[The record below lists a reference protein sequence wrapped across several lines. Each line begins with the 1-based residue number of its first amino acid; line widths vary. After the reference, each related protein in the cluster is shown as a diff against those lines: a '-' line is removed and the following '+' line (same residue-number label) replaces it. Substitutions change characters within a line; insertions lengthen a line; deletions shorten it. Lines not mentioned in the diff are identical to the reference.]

1 MEDTKEKL
9 DEVNVKSN
17 TVPNDN
23 NISPKAT
30 VTNTTTN
37 TPIIPTK
44 PTTKENNISNDEKA
58 SKEMQQNKET
68 IIKEKL
74 QQEVDKFTS
83 TISNNRF
90 LGNVNETANTN
101 NKKSNISISDNNV
114 CAMCSNTDVDN
125 VFGILICKKCQAK
138 FATQLEYAQDY
149 NGIPKVVYGV
159 RLMLEGLKDLY
170 NIDPDDDNF
179 RDTPKRVARLM
190 MEMNYGTNI
199 QAAKDILNVSFPTDN
214 KYGGLVSSNNIHVSS
229 TCPHHLVV
237 VDYNVSLAYVPN
249 NGRYIGLS
257 KLPRLARTLA
267 KSMCLQEDYTKK
279 LVDVLDSELKPM
291 GCAAM
296 VTGIHNCIQARGAEM
311 RDVQNTTIELRGI
324 FQYNP
329 SLKEEWLFTIK
340 NSAHHD

>member
-1 MEDTKEKL
+1 MASKKKVPIEKSSNSKNDVSNMLEKQDDGLYTAYQQLANGFTTELFDDNEDE
-9 DEVNVKSN
+9 SSRG
-17 TVPNDN
+17 NDYCIMCN
-23 NISPKAT
+23 NITKLR
-30 VTNTTTN
+30 VQEL
-37 TPIIPTK
+37 PICY
-44 PTTKENNISNDEKA
+44 ECQ
-58 SKEMQQNKET
+58 SKFSMQLKY
-68 IIKEKL
+68 
-74 QQEVDKFTS
+74 
-83 TISNNRF
+83 
-90 LGNVNETANTN
+90 AN
-101 NKKSNISISDNNV
+101 
-114 CAMCSNTDVDN
+114 
-125 VFGILICKKCQAK
+125 
-138 FATQLEYAQDY
+138 DY
-149 NGIPKVVYGV
+149 NGIPKLVNGV

-170 NIDPDDDNF
+170 NIDPTDDNF

-190 MEMNYGTNI
+190 MEMNYGNNL
-199 QAAKDILNVSFPTDN
+199 QAAKDVLNVSFPTDN
-214 KYGGLVSSNNIHVSS
+214 MYGGLVSSNNIHVSS

>member
-1 MEDTKEKL
+1 MKKYLMTGIAAL
-9 DEVNVKSN
+9 GMGS
-17 TVPNDN
+17 
-23 NISPKAT
+23 
-30 VTNTTTN
+30 
-37 TPIIPTK
+37 
-44 PTTKENNISNDEKA
+44 
-58 SKEMQQNKET
+58 
-68 IIKEKL
+68 L
-74 QQEVDKFTS
+74 FTS
-83 TISNNRF
+83 CGPDMSVY
-90 LGNVNETANTN
+90 NVSQSEQVLQKYEQSFVQA
-101 NKKSNISISDNNV
+101 
-114 CAMCSNTDVDN
+114 
-125 VFGILICKKCQAK
+125 FGEPAP
-138 FATQLEYAQDY
+138 TQTWGFGSSTVAGTRGTTRAVGDY
-149 NGIPKVVYGV
+149 DGYI
-159 RLMLEGLKDLY
+159 
-170 NIDPDDDNF
+170 
-179 RDTPKRVARLM
+179 
-190 MEMNYGTNI
+190 GTL
-199 QAAKDILNVSFPTDN
+199 QPVNVSFPTDN
-214 KYGGLVSSNNIHVSS
+214 QYGGLVSSNNIHVSS

-340 NSAHHD
+340 NSAHHE